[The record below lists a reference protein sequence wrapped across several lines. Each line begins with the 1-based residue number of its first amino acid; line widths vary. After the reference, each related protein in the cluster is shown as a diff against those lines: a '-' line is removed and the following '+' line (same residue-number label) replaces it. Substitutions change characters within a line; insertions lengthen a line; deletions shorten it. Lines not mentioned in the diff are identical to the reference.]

1 MTLRF
6 LHLADLHLDTAWGGQ
21 PATRER
27 LREATRQAFAAA
39 MDLALTENLDAVLV
53 AGDGFDEERLD
64 FGTELWLTRQVRRLS
79 AGGVDLIWIAGNHDP
94 GGPGG
99 RLAGLGLGSPGGAA
113 PRSGLSASTRG
124 RPGAVH
130 VVQAGDPQTIE
141 ILGPDGGLR
150 ALVACAG
157 HATSAETDNL
167 AARFPRLA
175 ADVPTIGLL
184 HTQVHAAAGA
194 AEHASYAPSTE
205 ADLAAPGYDYWALG
219 HVHRRGRP
227 FPRVPAWYAG
237 NLCGR
242 HPGEHGPKGGLVVEL
257 EAGAAPLVRFVELA
271 PTRWE
276 RREVGGLDRC
286 RTAPELGD
294 ALALAAEEAQE
305 QAPGV
310 ELLLRLV
317 PTGPCPLAPALAQPS
332 SREAMEAELRER
344 TGLLEVQ
351 LRPSG
356 LHVARS
362 LEELRDHPSALASAL
377 ELAETWQQDPEA
389 AFRDL
394 PPAHGGLQLAGL
406 PADPAQRKAYLQRL
420 TADLPETLLQRAIPA
435 PGDGATP

>member
-21 PATRER
+21 PATRDR

-39 MDLALTENLDAVLV
+39 IDLALTEALDAVLV

-79 AGGVDLIWIAGNHDP
+79 AGGIDLIWIAGNHDP

-113 PRSGLSASTRG
+113 APSGLSAATRSA
-124 RPGAVH
+124 PGAVH
-130 VVQAGDPQTIE
+130 IVQAGEPRTLE
-141 ILGPDGGLR
+141 LRGKDGGLR
-150 ALVACAG
+150 GLVACAG

-175 ADVPTIGLL
+175 ADVPTVGLL

-257 EAGAAPLVRFVELA
+257 EAGSAPLVRFVELA

-276 RREVGGLDRC
+276 RREVGSLAHC
-286 RTAPELGD
+286 RTAAELAD
-294 ALALAAEEAQE
+294 ALARAAEEAQE
-305 QAPGV
+305 QATGA
-310 ELLLRLV
+310 ELLLRLI

-332 SREAMEAELRER
+332 SREALEAELRER

-351 LRPSG
+351 LRPRG
-356 LHVARS
+356 LHVSRS
-362 LEELRDHPSALASAL
+362 LEELREHPSALASAL
-377 ELAETWQQDPEA
+377 ELAQAWEQDPEG
-389 AFRDL
+389 AFLEPTQAPDR
-394 PPAHGGLQLAGL
+394 LQLAGL
-406 PADPAQRKAYLQRL
+406 PTDPAQRTLYLQQL
-420 TADLPETLLQRAIPA
+420 TVDLAETLLQRTLPA
-435 PGDGATP
+435 PATE